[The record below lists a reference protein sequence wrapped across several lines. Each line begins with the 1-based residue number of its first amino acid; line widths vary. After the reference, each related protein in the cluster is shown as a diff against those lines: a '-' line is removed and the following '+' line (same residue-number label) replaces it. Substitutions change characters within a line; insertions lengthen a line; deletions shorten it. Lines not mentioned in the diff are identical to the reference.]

1 MVRILLTG
9 FEPFGK
15 SVTNVSWEVA
25 AAVGLQQFPK
35 IDLCTAL
42 LPVSFNRVRTLL
54 SALIEEHRPDVLLM
68 LGQAS
73 KREEITIERIAVNMM
88 DASQS
93 DNDGYIPREERIIED
108 GGNAYFTDIPLSTV
122 CEEVSRMGI
131 PCKIS
136 NTAGLYVC
144 NTAFYTALHYAH
156 EQERELKVGFVHLPS
171 KGLELELMVKGVKKI
186 IQTIV
191 IDEENR

>member
-1 MVRILLTG
+1 MSQKA
-9 FEPFGK
+9 PF
-15 SVTNVSWEVA
+15 
-25 AAVGLQQFPK
+25 
-35 IDLCTAL
+35 
-42 LPVSFNRVRTLL
+42 
-54 SALIEEHRPDVLLM
+54 
-68 LGQAS
+68 
-73 KREEITIERIAVNMM
+73 
-88 DASQS
+88 
-93 DNDGYIPREERIIED
+93 YIQIQYIKTR
-108 GGNAYFTDIPLSTV
+108 GNAYFTDIPLSTV